1 MKPGTKIQVVNLDS
15 IGGNPG
21 FYTGIIGFV
30 GTVMRYPNKDWI
42 KIHPY
47 MKGGVLRR
55 HNVKV
60 VPCIPMQLQFSDL
73 YKKKTYRLNSYILG
87 MPFYMYEARSVSN
100 LMFNTK
106 LLAKTLID

>member
-1 MKPGTKIQVVNLDS
+1 MKPGTKIQVVNLNS
-15 IGGNPG
+15 IDGEPG
-21 FYTGIIGFV
+21 FYSGIIGFV
-30 GTVMRYPNKDWI
+30 GTVVTYHNKDWI

-47 MKGGVLRR
+47 MEGGVIRK

-60 VPCIPMQLQFSDL
+60 VPCIPMQIHFSDL
-73 YKKKTYRLNSYILG
+73 YKKEIYRLNSYILG
-87 MPFYMYEARSVSN
+87 MPFYMYEARSASN